1 MRAAA
6 PRRRPLRAVLA
17 RAAGRVSRGLRREP
31 EERVSVWSVARS
43 QVVVFFPLM
52 IAGWS
57 VALAYFAFAE
67 AAGHTA
73 TAESALAERVEAV
86 LNRFGPVVIPL
97 AAASMIAAAGIG
109 NGLLLLGAIRR
120 VVMKIADRIYQW
132 AAGPIEAEGE
142 ARGEARGIAQ
152 GIAQGEARGIAQG
165 EALGIARALEWARR
179 KAEAERDGVPFH
191 EPPPEPVSAS
201 NGR

>member
-1 MRAAA
+1 MRAVA

-43 QVVVFFPLM
+43 QVVVFFPAL

-57 VALAYFAFAE
+57 VALAYFALAE
-67 AAGHTA
+67 AVGHTA
-73 TAESALAERVEAV
+73 TAESGLAERVEAV

-97 AAASMIAAAGIG
+97 AAASMIATAGVG
-109 NGLLLLGAIRR
+109 NGVLLLGAIRRVFRR

-142 ARGEARGIAQ
+142 ARGEARGIAR
-152 GIAQGEARGIAQG
+152 GEAQ
-165 EALGIARALEWARR
+165 GIARALDWAQR
-179 KAEAERDGVPFH
+179 KAEAERDGVPFQ
-191 EPPPEPVSAS
+191 EPPPEPTPPSQ
-201 NGR
+201 R

>member
-1 MRAAA
+1 M
-6 PRRRPLRAVLA
+6 
-17 RAAGRVSRGLRREP
+17 
-31 EERVSVWSVARS
+31 
-43 QVVVFFPLM
+43 
-52 IAGWS
+52 
-57 VALAYFAFAE
+57 ALAYFAFAE

-120 VVMKIADRIYQW
+120 VFRRVVMKIADRIYQW
-132 AAGPIEAEGE
+132 AAGPIAAESE
-142 ARGEARGIAQ
+142 AR
-152 GIAQGEARGIAQG
+152 
-165 EALGIARALEWARR
+165 GIARALEWARR

-191 EPPPEPVSAS
+191 EPPPEPTPPSQ
-201 NGR
+201 R

>member
-1 MRAAA
+1 MRAVAL
-6 PRRRPLRAVLA
+6 RRRPLRAVLA
-17 RAAGRVSRGLRREP
+17 RVAGRVSRGLRREP

-43 QVVVFFPLM
+43 QVVVFFPVL
-52 IAGWS
+52 IVGWS
-57 VALAYFAFAE
+57 VALAYFALAE

-97 AAASMIAAAGIG
+97 AAASMIAAAGVG
-109 NGLLLLGAIRR
+109 NGLLLLGAIRRVLRR

-132 AAGPIEAEGE
+132 AIQPIEADI
-142 ARGEARGIAQ
+142 EARGIVQ
-152 GIAQGEARGIAQG
+152 GQAI
-165 EALGIARALEWARR
+165 GIARALDWARR

-191 EPPPEPVSAS
+191 EPPPEPMPPPQ
-201 NGR
+201 R

>member
-31 EERVSVWSVARS
+31 EERVSVWSVAKS
-43 QVVVFFPLM
+43 QVVVFFPAL
-52 IAGWS
+52 IAGWTI
-57 VALAYFAFAE
+57 ALAYFAFAE
-67 AAGHTA
+67 VAGHTA

-97 AAASMIAAAGIG
+97 AAASMIAAAGVG

-120 VVMKIADRIYQW
+120 VFRRVAMKIADRIYQW
-132 AAGPIEAEGE
+132 AIQPIEADIESRGE
-142 ARGEARGIAQ
+142 ARGEARGIA
-152 GIAQGEARGIAQG
+152 RT
-165 EALGIARALEWARR
+165 LDWARR

-191 EPPPEPVSAS
+191 EPPPEPAPPPE
-201 NGR
+201 R

>member
-1 MRAAA
+1 MRVAA

-17 RAAGRVSRGLRREP
+17 RAAGRVSRGSRREP

-43 QVVVFFPLM
+43 QVVIFFPVL
-52 IAGWS
+52 IVGWS

-67 AAGHTA
+67 VAGHTA

-97 AAASMIAAAGIG
+97 AAASMIAAAGVG
-109 NGLLLLGAIRR
+109 NGLLLLGAIRRVFRR

-132 AAGPIEAEGE
+132 AIQPIEADIES
-142 ARGEARGIAQ
+142 RGEARGIAQ
-152 GIAQGEARGIAQG
+152 GIAQGEVQG
-165 EALGIARALEWARR
+165 EARGIARALEWARR
-179 KAEAERDGVPFH
+179 KADAERDGVPFH
-191 EPPPEPVSAS
+191 EPPPEPMPPPQ
-201 NGR
+201 R